1 MSNYV
6 RKVEWFGPPKG
17 MEIFT
22 PIYPIAGEY
31 WTGLYRLKLF
41 WDVNR
46 MDERPAFADEAY
58 TKDGLEAAT
67 DNSFKKRKE
76 DISRQ

>member
-1 MSNYV
+1 
-6 RKVEWFGPPKG
+6 
-17 MEIFT
+17 
-22 PIYPIAGEY
+22 
-31 WTGLYRLKLF
+31 
-41 WDVNR
+41 